1 VKGGNMKMW
10 VDVRRYGMTSSRVGG
25 VTPEMEPE
33 MIMYLEHRADFQQE
47 APQPSEAHNMPGLG
61 MSAEHQMPSREM
73 NESSGSITK
82 SEGDMPH
89 PIMG

>member
-1 VKGGNMKMW
+1 
-10 VDVRRYGMTSSRVGG
+10 MTGSLGQG
-25 VTPEMEPE
+25 ITPEMEPE

-47 APQPSEAHNMPGLG
+47 TLQPSEAHNMPGPG

-73 NESSGSITK
+73 NESSGSITR

-89 PIMG
+89 PSMG

>member
-1 VKGGNMKMW
+1 
-10 VDVRRYGMTSSRVGG
+10 MTSSTVGQG

-33 MIMYLEHRADFQQE
+33 MITYLEHRSDFQHE
-47 APQPSEAHNMPGLG
+47 ATLPSEAHNMPGPG

-89 PIMG
+89 PSMG